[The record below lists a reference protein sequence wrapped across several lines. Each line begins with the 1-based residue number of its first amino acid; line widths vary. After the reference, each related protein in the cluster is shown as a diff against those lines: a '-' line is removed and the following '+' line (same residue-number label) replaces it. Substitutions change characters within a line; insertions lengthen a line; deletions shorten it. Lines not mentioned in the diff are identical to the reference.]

1 MDYNRHRRRDAVNKP
16 GERAGCAQGLSH
28 VSGGS
33 AVARQ
38 EFLRREERGPAP
50 MLAAFPKIMSAN
62 CEQQCLFFVPPHIFT
77 AENAEIRGENDIL
90 QNDSAP
96 LRALCG
102 ENTPLRFCVN
112 LVFYQRI

>member
-16 GERAGCAQGLSH
+16 GERAGCAQGLPH

-62 CEQQCLFFVPPHIFT
+62 CEQQRLFFVPPRMCSPQRT
-77 AENAEIRGENDIL
+77 PCLVNDAL
-90 QNDSAP
+90 RPSAP
-96 LRALCG
+96 SAVKIFG
-102 ENTPLRFCVN
+102 SGFA
-112 LVFYQRI
+112 